1 VEASWSV
8 PGQEHPFI
16 LYTSGERQ
24 WGQENLDVPT
34 AALPA
39 VEWVKDPLGVDQVV
53 VDLTDRAALRQVFEE
68 NYGAISRY
76 CHRRLPQDDANDAT
90 AQVFA
95 VAWRRSDSM
104 PQGDRTLPWLYGVAR
119 NEVRTSRRAARRLK
133 NLHSKL
139 GGQAAYPSPGPE
151 TVVVRHFEQ
160 EQILEAL
167 ATPRPD
173 DQEILRL
180 RAYEHLT
187 LPEIAVVLDCSVE
200 AAKKRSSRAMKRLR
214 KATDWADPHDAG
226 QASIALEEGRTG

>member
-1 VEASWSV
+1 MGTGEFGCPHGGVAGRRV
-8 PGQEHPFI
+8 
-16 LYTSGERQ
+16 GERSFGSGSSGSGPNKPGGSSAGVREEL
-24 WGQENLDVPT
+24 WG
-34 AALPA
+34 
-39 VEWVKDPLGVDQVV
+39 DQSV
-53 VDLTDRAALRQVFEE
+53 LSST
-68 NYGAISRY
+68 
-76 CHRRLPQDDANDAT
+76 LPQDDANDVT

-214 KATDWADPHDAG
+214 KATDWTEPHDAG
-226 QASIALEEGRTG
+226 QASTALEEGCTG